1 MLCFNA
7 NSDCKFSV
15 LDMNIGQVVP
25 IRLTQSKTTHS
36 ASKSSRLSSDLQ
48 NIDENDIICL
58 SEPDILHVTG
68 FAQLCDTRPQ
78 FAWKLAKFLF
88 SNDELLGCNCYGK
101 MGKYALDPKK
111 LTTIF
116 SLVFQ
121 YFPEDDLKK
130 QAQLWSRCTISIDQG
145 IRNLHKKQLRKN
157 RSVKY

>member
-1 MLCFNA
+1 
-7 NSDCKFSV
+7 
-15 LDMNIGQVVP
+15 MNIGQVVP

-58 SEPDILHVTG
+58 SEPDIIRVTG
-68 FAQLCDTRPQ
+68 FARLCSTRRQ

-88 SNDELLGCNCYGK
+88 NKKELIGCNCYGK
-101 MGKYALDPKK
+101 MGKKALDPKK

-121 YFPEDDLKK
+121 YFPEDNLTEQTKH
-130 QAQLWSRCTISIDQG
+130 WTRCTTSIDQG
-145 IRNLHKKQLRKN
+145 IRNLHYQLRNN